1 MEENYFINVLKVLDA
16 SVERGAWK
24 GSEIEGVAH
33 LRKTTLQAIKNIA
46 EASQQEEEKE
56 EVEEVEEVEV
66 EEVVEP
72 INKKTGEK

>member
-1 MEENYFINVLKVLDA
+1 MEENYFINVLKILDA
-16 SVERGAWK
+16 SVERGTWK

>member
-1 MEENYFINVLKVLDA
+1 MEQQYFVNMLQILDVA
-16 SVERGAWK
+16 TERGAWK

-46 EASQQEEEKE
+46 EASQKKEEKE
-56 EVEEVEEVEV
+56 EVEEVV
-66 EEVVEP
+66 EVVEP

>member
-1 MEENYFINVLKVLDA
+1 MTNGRKLFYNVLKILDA
-16 SVERGAWK
+16 SVERGTWK

-56 EVEEVEEVEV
+56 EVEEVV
-66 EEVVEP
+66 EVVEP